1 MGPEGRAAT
10 VRTASPVTARPA
22 GRASVAASVPVPAA
36 AGARVRDRL
45 AGPLREAEVVHRG
58 RDAVYL
64 DESGWA
70 LGVLAGRA
78 TRVPCALALATSGRG
93 PELDLA
99 DVQRAEVGGGQV
111 RLHLPDRVL
120 VVRVGRLVDTTVP
133 RLRSLPDSGMLA
145 LLGAH
150 ARPALDEL
158 GADLV
163 RDVAER
169 PERLLGLGSGLTPLG
184 DDVVAGWAAASYA
197 LGVPV
202 QGVDP
207 RGATTL
213 LSATLVDCARRGEVL
228 PEFRE
233 LVRALAAP
241 TREHVV
247 ERAAID
253 LAAVGHTSG
262 AGLLLGACLRLEG
275 R

>member
-1 MGPEGRAAT
+1 MGMDPVPGGAT
-10 VRTASPVTARPA
+10 VRTASPTTA
-22 GRASVAASVPVPAA
+22 VPAA

-45 AGPLREAEVVHRG
+45 TGPLRAVEVVHRG

-70 LGVLAGRA
+70 LGVVTGRA
-78 TRVPCALALATSGRG
+78 TRVPCALALAARG

-99 DVQRAEVGGGQV
+99 RVQRAEVGGGEV

-120 VVRVGRLVDTTVP
+120 AVRVARLVDTTVP
-133 RLRSLPDSGMLA
+133 PLRSLPDARVLA
-145 LLGAH
+145 LLSEH
-150 ARPALDEL
+150 ARPALEEL
-158 GADLV
+158 GPEVVHDA
-163 RDVAER
+163 AGR
-169 PERLLGLGSGLTPLG
+169 PERVLGLGSGLTPLG

-197 LGVPV
+197 LGTPV
-202 QGVDP
+202 AGADP

-228 PEFRE
+228 PELRE
-233 LVRALAAP
+233 LVRTLAGTP
-241 TREHVV
+241 IREDAAD
-247 ERAAID
+247 RAARD

-262 AGLLLGACLRLEG
+262 TGLLLGVYLRLEG

>member
-1 MGPEGRAAT
+1 VCAPVPAT
-10 VRTASPVTARPA
+10 
-22 GRASVAASVPVPAA
+22 VPAA

-45 AGPLREAEVVHRG
+45 EGPLREVEVVHRG

-64 DESGWA
+64 DDAGWA
-70 LGVLAGRA
+70 LGVVAGRA
-78 TRVPCALALATSGRG
+78 TRVPCALALARSSGVSQ
-93 PELDLA
+93 PDLA
-99 DVQRAEVGGGQV
+99 GVRRAEVGGGEV
-111 RLHLPDRVL
+111 RLHLPTGVL

-133 RLRSLPDSGMLA
+133 RLRSLPGTAVLTVLRD
-145 LLGAH
+145 H

-158 GADLV
+158 GAELV
-163 RDVAER
+163 ADVAGH

-202 QGVDP
+202 HGADP

-228 PEFRE
+228 PQLRE
-233 LVRALAAP
+233 LVRALAGTP
-241 TREHVV
+241 PHEVPV
-247 ERAAID
+247 ERAAHG

-262 AGLLLGACLRLEG
+262 TGLLLGASLRLEG
-275 R
+275 GRR